1 MKLRFFRD
9 SISVDI
15 GHAELNKF
23 GGVDFSGFRLWKVS
37 TYINWNKR
45 DRFSKY
51 IPEQT

>member
-9 SISVDI
+9 SIYVVI

-23 GGVDFSGFRLWKVS
+23 GGVDFSGFRLRRVS
-37 TYINWNKR
+37 TYINWNKKG
-45 DRFSKY
+45 RFLKY